1 MTLNYIEQNLFE
13 YYTVHYIVKYPLKNY
28 IESKSYQKKKR
39 TLTSPPNLI
48 SNN

>member
-13 YYTVHYIVKYPLKNY
+13 YYTVHY